1 MNPESDTIAFD
12 LSTLSSSD
20 AYRLVT
26 SVVVPRPIAWVT
38 SVGDDGIVN
47 AAPYSFFNIL
57 GSTPPIV
64 GIGVGYRG
72 TGAPKDT
79 ARNAVARGEFVVNL
93 VDEANAARM
102 NITGIEFGEGISELT
117 EADLTPVA
125 SLKVVTPRIAE
136 SPFSLECRLAQTVE
150 LGSNR
155 ILLGEVVCIQV
166 RADLVGP
173 DKVILTENAHLIAR
187 MHGRSGY
194 ARTSDRFALDR
205 ITLADW
211 QARKGKP

>member
-1 MNPESDTIAFD
+1 MSELTNTVGFD
-12 LSTLSSSD
+12 LREMPPGD

-38 SVGDDGIVN
+38 TVGDGGVTN
-47 AAPYSFFNIL
+47 AAPFSFFNLL

-64 GIGVGYRG
+64 GIGVGYKRDG
-72 TGAPKDT
+72 EPKDT

-93 VDEANAARM
+93 VDEANAERM
-102 NITGIEFGEGISELT
+102 NITGIEFGDGISELG
-117 EADLTPVA
+117 EAGLTPAASQTVA
-125 SLKVVTPRIAE
+125 TPRIAE

-155 ILLGEVVCIQV
+155 ILLGEVLYIQV

-173 DKVILTENAHLIAR
+173 ANVVNTDLAHLIAR
-187 MHGRSGY
+187 MHGASGY
-194 ARTSDRFALDR
+194 ARTSDRFQMDR
-205 ITLADW
+205 ITVSNW
-211 QARKGKP
+211 QNRRK